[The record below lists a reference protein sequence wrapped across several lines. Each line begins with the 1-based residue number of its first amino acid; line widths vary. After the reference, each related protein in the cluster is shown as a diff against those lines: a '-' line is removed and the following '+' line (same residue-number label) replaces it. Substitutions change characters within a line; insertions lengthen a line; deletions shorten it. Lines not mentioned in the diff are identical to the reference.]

1 MKRILLLISA
11 LMLYVAVSWSEEVEI
26 DRIVYSLNDIS
37 KTASV
42 ITQTFESN
50 FESITEIIIP
60 ETIEYNSEVYT
71 VTSIDSEAFFNCP
84 ILANVVI
91 PQSVTYIGESAFMW
105 FSGLLS
111 VNIPYGITEIGFE
124 TFYGC
129 NNLKSITIPSSVR
142 RIAVYA
148 FEGCSSLTSI
158 SIPSSVED
166 VEEAAFKGCTNLTS
180 VEWNVK
186 GTRYYSENN
195 SPFDNDGAITTFTFG
210 NEVEEIL
217 SGLCSDMTS
226 LKEVNIGSG
235 VTIIGE
241 TAFNGCIN
249 LEKISVSQE
258 NQEYSSID
266 GVLFN
271 KDKTKLIMC
280 PKGRKGSYTIP
291 TSVTTIGV
299 RAFAYCTGL
308 ESVNILS
315 GVTSIGSGAFDGCS
329 ELKSITIPNSV
340 TSIGNNA
347 FEFCSELTS
356 ITIPSSVTSIGISA
370 FKDCSNLTSVE
381 WNIIRNNE
389 VFYSVKDS
397 PLFASGITTI
407 TFGDEVEDI
416 PAYLCSG
423 ITTLKE
429 VNIGSR
435 VTTIGERAFRN
446 CAALTGFIVDEDN
459 DNYSSEEGVL
469 FNKNKT
475 ELICYPI
482 GKQQTDY
489 VVPNSVTLIKES
501 AFEDC
506 VGLNSVT
513 IGNNV
518 KTIGDAV
525 FENCRNLKSIIIPNS
540 VTELGEGTFW
550 NCSSLT
556 SVTIGDGVTDI
567 IEEQFGLCEELT
579 SVTIGKNVTFID
591 EYAFDSSEKLTK
603 IVLYSNVVPTVYENS
618 FINYNATLYVPCD
631 LYDAYSNHEVF
642 GKFKVIECIN
652 EDKPTDVVE
661 TLADANITISDGL
674 ITCQDAEFAIY
685 NTLGQDV
692 TAYNGS
698 LQPGVYVV
706 SVADDFIKV
715 MVK

>member
-142 RIAVYA
+142 GIAVSA
-148 FEGCSSLTSI
+148 FRGCSSLTSI
-158 SIPSSVED
+158 SIPSSVEYVD
-166 VEEAAFKGCTNLTS
+166 AAAFKGCTSLTS

-186 GTRYYSENN
+186 GTHYNSEDH
-195 SPFDNDGAITTFTFG
+195 SPFDNDGEITTFTFG

-329 ELKSITIPNSV
+329 ELKSITIP
-340 TSIGNNA
+340 
-347 FEFCSELTS
+347 
-356 ITIPSSVTSIGISA
+356 SSVTSIGIGA

-389 VFYSVKDS
+389 VFYSAKDS

-416 PAYLCSG
+416 PAYLCNG

-469 FNKNKT
+469 FNKPKIRN
-475 ELICYPI
+475 YHPI
-482 GKQQTDY
+482 HD
-489 VVPNSVTLIKES
+489 
-501 AFEDC
+501 
-506 VGLNSVT
+506 
-513 IGNNV
+513 
-518 KTIGDAV
+518 
-525 FENCRNLKSIIIPNS
+525 
-540 VTELGEGTFW
+540 
-550 NCSSLT
+550 
-556 SVTIGDGVTDI
+556 
-567 IEEQFGLCEELT
+567 
-579 SVTIGKNVTFID
+579 
-591 EYAFDSSEKLTK
+591 
-603 IVLYSNVVPTVYENS
+603 
-618 FINYNATLYVPCD
+618 
-631 LYDAYSNHEVF
+631 
-642 GKFKVIECIN
+642 
-652 EDKPTDVVE
+652 
-661 TLADANITISDGL
+661 
-674 ITCQDAEFAIY
+674 
-685 NTLGQDV
+685 
-692 TAYNGS
+692 
-698 LQPGVYVV
+698 
-706 SVADDFIKV
+706 
-715 MVK
+715 